1 MNVILKI
8 RNAYRRWMGVH
19 RLVETKQGTETFYMV
34 QQKIF
39 GFWWIDR
46 LSIPL
51 RNYDMAKICLE
62 SCAADYS
69 PIHGRRIVSVTDER
83 LWDTPARPITPTS
96 SDTE

>member
-1 MNVILKI
+1 MLFLKYEMLI
-8 RNAYRRWMGVH
+8 EGGWVCIDWSRQSKAPKLFIWCNKRFLGSGGLIDYPYRLG
-19 RLVETKQGTETFYMV
+19 
-34 QQKIF
+34 
-39 GFWWIDR
+39 
-46 LSIPL
+46 
-51 RNYDMAKICLE
+51 NYDMAKICLE